1 MRASISVVDEFKA
14 MAIAYVRAVSMDKP
28 MQGSFEKLTLA
39 ESIARDAQSI
49 GAEMVVARY
58 LGIKNFEPTYNTFK
72 NSADVGAKFEVKWT
86 KWGEGSLIIKPN
98 DRDQDIA
105 ILVVGASPTY
115 TLCGWI
121 PVAIAKKPKYANSRG
136 DSYWVGQQDLRPM
149 DTLRGVN
156 NEIAT
161 I

>member
-1 MRASISVVDEFKA
+1 MKTYISVVDEFKA

-58 LGIKNFEPTYNTFK
+58 LGIKDFEPTYNTFK
-72 NSADVGAKFEVKWT
+72 NEADIELGNARFEVKWT
-86 KWGEGSLIIKPN
+86 KWIEGSLIIKRS

-105 ILVVGASPTY
+105 ILVTGASPNY
-115 TLCGWI
+115 KLCGWI
-121 PVAIAKKPKYANSRG
+121 PVSIAKKPKYANSRG
-136 DSYWVGQQDLRPM
+136 DSYWVGQHDLRPM
-149 DTLRGVN
+149 ETLKG
-156 NEIAT
+156 AS
-161 I
+161 

>member
-1 MRASISVVDEFKA
+1 MKTFISVVDEFKA

-58 LGIKNFEPTYNTFK
+58 LGIQDFEPSYNTFK
-72 NSADVGAKFEVKWT
+72 NEADVTLGNARFEVKWT
-86 KWGEGSLIIKPN
+86 KWVEGSLIIKHN

-105 ILVVGASPTY
+105 ILVTGASPNY
-115 TLCGWI
+115 KLCGWI

-136 DSYWVGQQDLRPM
+136 DSFWVGQQDLRPM
-149 DTLRGVN
+149 ETLMGAN
-156 NEIAT
+156 
-161 I
+161 

>member
-1 MRASISVVDEFKA
+1 MKTFISVVDEFKA

-58 LGIKNFEPTYNTFK
+58 LGIKDFEPTYNIFK
-72 NSADVGAKFEVKWT
+72 NAADVGARFEVKWT
-86 KWGEGSLIIKPN
+86 KWVEGSLIIKAN

-105 ILVVGASPTY
+105 ILVTGASPNY
-115 TLCGWI
+115 KLCGWI

-136 DSYWVGQQDLRPM
+136 DSFWVGQQDLRPM
-149 DTLRGVN
+149 ETLRGVN
-156 NEIAT
+156 NDLVNL
-161 I
+161 